1 MPDKLYYL
9 LQSRKFWAS
18 VVAIL
23 IVLVGPSAGLTQETI
38 TKVTITVVGYILGTA
53 LEDGLTNVAAG
64 PNLQYIRQEKRRS
77 RKADSSLSPN

>member
-1 MPDKLYYL
+1 MPDKLTIL

-18 VVAIL
+18 AVAIT
-23 IVLVGPSAGLTQETI
+23 IVLAGPAAGLSQETI

-64 PNLQYIRQEKRRS
+64 PSLRYQYEERRN
-77 RKADSSLSPN
+77 DP